1 MVVVPT
7 AGQGPE
13 DLAARLEGAQQ
24 RLADAGLE
32 LAVGVSTVVAS
43 RAQIPDA
50 YREAG
55 LVRAAGG
62 GRPGVAALASMSA
75 FEYLTLRPDAT
86 ASRLIAPAIHEFVAQ
101 DSQDGGQLIATL
113 REYVACDLNGKRA
126 AENLHIHVNTAHY
139 RLAQDLR
146 ADGLR
151 PAPRDRPDR
160 DPDRGTAGGGG
171 ERGAVSA

>member
-1 MVVVPT
+1 MPPDSRR
-7 AGQGPE
+7 AQR
-13 DLAARLEGAQQ
+13 RLG
-24 RLADAGLE
+24 DAGLE

-55 LVRAAGG
+55 LVRTAEG
-62 GRPGVAALASMSA
+62 GRAGVAALASMSA

-101 DSQDGGQLIATL
+101 DSRDGGQLIATL

-139 RLAQDLR
+139 RLARICR
-146 ADGLR
+146 ADRVR
-151 PAPRDRPDR
+151 PAPRRGPGR
-160 DPDRGTAGGGG
+160 DPDRGAA
-171 ERGAVSA
+171 RGRRRSARSS